1 MILRPPG
8 ETGAVPP
15 PVPWTTE
22 KTCVPILIEPV
33 LELEL
38 VLGCTV

>member
-8 ETGAVPP
+8 ETGAVPTP
-15 PVPWTTE
+15 AVWTTE
-22 KTCVPILIEPV
+22 NTCVPMLIEPV